1 MEPMRIY
8 HSLIKKSSIKY
19 EKSIPALLGV
29 STGVIG
35 TVGAVGMLGGPV
47 GILVGMGISLA
58 FSLIGDHMRKKIV
71 ESRANYTL
79 KDLEP
84 MIEDLE
90 IYLKEEITGDL
101 MAKQKE
107 IDESI
112 KAMKSNLENVFK
124 QDVEDLEKQYE
135 TTYNEESILEFE
147 KDLKILRELIE
158 EYKEK

>member
-1 MEPMRIY
+1 
-8 HSLIKKSSIKY
+8 
-19 EKSIPALLGV
+19 
-29 STGVIG
+29 
-35 TVGAVGMLGGPV
+35 
-47 GILVGMGISLA
+47 
-58 FSLIGDHMRKKIV
+58 MRKKIV

-124 QDVEDLEKQYE
+124 QDMEDLEKQYE

>member
-1 MEPMRIY
+1 
-8 HSLIKKSSIKY
+8 
-19 EKSIPALLGV
+19 
-29 STGVIG
+29 
-35 TVGAVGMLGGPV
+35 MLGGPV

-124 QDVEDLEKQYE
+124 QDMEDLEKQYE